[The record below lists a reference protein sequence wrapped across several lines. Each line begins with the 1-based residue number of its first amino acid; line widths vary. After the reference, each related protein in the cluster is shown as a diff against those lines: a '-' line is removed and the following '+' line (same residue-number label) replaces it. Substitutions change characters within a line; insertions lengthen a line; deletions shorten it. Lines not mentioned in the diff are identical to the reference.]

1 MIKQTYYN
9 LPKDKKE
16 RILKAIISE
25 IDKYD
30 FEDISIN
37 RIVHTAQI
45 SRGSFYQYF
54 DNKTDLFHLILE
66 DFRLDM
72 CSTCKSALNRT
83 NGDLI
88 GACKIVFDYVVQ
100 VCAKQYYASAFK
112 TVFSFTDYNS
122 QFLIEKSCPQGES
135 VIQEII
141 QLVNKSLLN
150 IEGEGDI
157 EVILEIVAAVLCK
170 SWFEIFVMKRD
181 AAAVKNKLDHM
192 LLLMKNGFYRR

>member
-9 LPKDKKE
+9 LPNDKKE

-72 CSTCKSALNRT
+72 YNACKSALNEAE
-83 NGDLI
+83 GDLI
-88 GACKIVFDYVVQ
+88 AACKMVFDYVVE
-100 VCAKQYYASAFK
+100 VSAKQYYASAFK
-112 TVFSFTDYNS
+112 TVFSFTNYNS
-122 QFLIEKSCPQGES
+122 QFLIEKSCPQGEPI
-135 VIQEII
+135 IQEIM
-141 QLVNKSLLN
+141 QLVNKDLLN
-150 IEGEGDI
+150 IDSENDI
-157 EVILEIVAAVLCK
+157 EVMLEIIGAVLCK
-170 SWFEIFVMKRD
+170 SWLEIFVMKRD
-181 AAAVKNKLDHM
+181 AVAVKNKLDHM

>member
-9 LPKDKKE
+9 LPNDKKE
-16 RILKAIISE
+16 RILKGIISE

-72 CSTCKSALNRT
+72 YNACKSALNEAE
-83 NGDLI
+83 GDLI
-88 GACKIVFDYVVQ
+88 AACKMVFDYVVE
-100 VCAKQYYASAFK
+100 VSAKQYYASAFK
-112 TVFSFTDYNS
+112 TVFSFTNYNS
-122 QFLIEKSCPQGES
+122 QFLIEKSCPQGEPI
-135 VIQEII
+135 IQEIM
-141 QLVNKSLLN
+141 QLVNKDLLN
-150 IEGEGDI
+150 IDSENDI
-157 EVILEIVAAVLCK
+157 EVMLEIIGAVLCK

-181 AAAVKNKLDHM
+181 AVAVKNKLDHM

>member
-9 LPKDKKE
+9 LPNDKKE

-72 CSTCKSALNRT
+72 YNACKSALNEAE
-83 NGDLI
+83 GDLI
-88 GACKIVFDYVVQ
+88 AACKMVFDYVVE
-100 VCAKQYYASAFK
+100 VSAKQYYASAFK
-112 TVFSFTDYNS
+112 TVFSFTNYNS
-122 QFLIEKSCPQGES
+122 QFLIEKSCPQGEPI
-135 VIQEII
+135 IQEIM
-141 QLVNKSLLN
+141 QLVNKDLLN
-150 IEGEGDI
+150 IDSEND
-157 EVILEIVAAVLCK
+157 VAFMLEIIGAVLCK

>member
-9 LPKDKKE
+9 LPNDKKE

-72 CSTCKSALNRT
+72 YNACKSALNEAE
-83 NGDLI
+83 GDLI
-88 GACKIVFDYVVQ
+88 AACKMVFDYVVE
-100 VCAKQYYASAFK
+100 VSAKQYYASAFK
-112 TVFSFTDYNS
+112 TVFSFTNYNS
-122 QFLIEKSCPQGES
+122 QFLIEKSCPQGEPI
-135 VIQEII
+135 IQEIM
-141 QLVNKSLLN
+141 QLVNKDLLN
-150 IEGEGDI
+150 IESKNDI
-157 EVILEIVAAVLCK
+157 EVMLEIIGAVLCK

>member
-9 LPKDKKE
+9 HPKDKKE

-37 RIVHTAQI
+37 RIVHTAKI

-72 CSTCKSALNRT
+72 CNR
-83 NGDLI
+83 L
-88 GACKIVFDYVVQ
+88 KPLY
-100 VCAKQYYASAFK
+100 
-112 TVFSFTDYNS
+112 
-122 QFLIEKSCPQGES
+122 P
-135 VIQEII
+135 
-141 QLVNKSLLN
+141 
-150 IEGEGDI
+150 
-157 EVILEIVAAVLCK
+157 
-170 SWFEIFVMKRD
+170 
-181 AAAVKNKLDHM
+181 
-192 LLLMKNGFYRR
+192 

>member
-9 LPKDKKE
+9 LPNDKKE

-72 CSTCKSALNRT
+72 YNACKSALNEAE
-83 NGDLI
+83 GDLI
-88 GACKIVFDYVVQ
+88 AACKMVFDYVVE
-100 VCAKQYYASAFK
+100 VSAKQYYASAFK
-112 TVFSFTDYNS
+112 TVFSFTNYNS
-122 QFLIEKSCPQGES
+122 QFLIEKSCPQGEPI
-135 VIQEII
+135 IQEIM
-141 QLVNKSLLN
+141 QLVNKDLLN
-150 IEGEGDI
+150 IDSENDI
-157 EVILEIVAAVLCK
+157 AFMLEIIGAVLCK

-181 AAAVKNKLDHM
+181 ASAVKNKLDHM

>member
-9 LPKDKKE
+9 LPNDKKE

-72 CSTCKSALNRT
+72 CNACKSALNEAE
-83 NGDLI
+83 GDLI
-88 GACKIVFDYVVQ
+88 AACKMVFDYVVE
-100 VCAKQYYASAFK
+100 VSAKQYYASAFK
-112 TVFSFTDYNS
+112 TVFSFTNYNS
-122 QFLIEKSCPQGES
+122 QFLVEKSCPQGEPI
-135 VIQEII
+135 IQEIM
-141 QLVNKSLLN
+141 QLVNKDLLN
-150 IEGEGDI
+150 IESENDI
-157 EVILEIVAAVLCK
+157 EVMLEIIGAVLCK

-181 AAAVKNKLDHM
+181 AATVKNKLDHM

>member
-9 LPKDKKE
+9 LPNDKKE

-72 CSTCKSALNRT
+72 YNACKSALNEAE
-83 NGDLI
+83 GDLI
-88 GACKIVFDYVVQ
+88 AACKMVFDYVVE
-100 VCAKQYYASAFK
+100 VSAKQYYASAFK
-112 TVFSFTDYNS
+112 TVFSFTNYNS
-122 QFLIEKSCPQGES
+122 QFLIEKSCPQGEPI
-135 VIQEII
+135 IQEIM
-141 QLVNKSLLN
+141 QLVNKDLLN
-150 IEGEGDI
+150 IDSENDI
-157 EVILEIVAAVLCK
+157 AFMLEIIGAVLCK